1 MHRFR
6 SCCEVGC
13 INVCWRAKC
22 IDSEVVVKLGAYMFA
37 W

>member
-13 INVCWRAKC
+13 IYVCLVAIARY
-22 IDSEVVVKLGAYMFA
+22 IDSDVVVKL
-37 W
+37 